1 MQMKQQMDTQAQP
14 HGVAQDSAEA
24 EVIGRITFA
33 SGERMD
39 FTEPQAYLQTI
50 REELPYFSTTGF
62 RCHTLGQDP
71 ELKKAVDDILLDF
84 AGERNPRRACNY
96 GLTEK
101 GLEALRQAADP
112 HVEHTYAWFVMT
124 DCNTPKEQILRD
136 LSMDEAI
143 RLYAASGRPEKRIGV
158 TKDGIA
164 TVDLVHTGDGEQQFF
179 RDHEKMESF
188 RNDPVITKAAE
199 QLHQR
204 LSDPEPDRALD
215 AAQRKPSIGGMTF
228 GPCDF

>member
-112 HVEHTYAWFVMT
+112 HVEHTYSDSLWGEGQSKQEISPIFRSAHSGGGVA
-124 DCNTPKEQILRD
+124 DPKTHWSYRE
-136 LSMDEAI
+136 
-143 RLYAASGRPEKRIGV
+143 
-158 TKDGIA
+158 
-164 TVDLVHTGDGEQQFF
+164 
-179 RDHEKMESF
+179 
-188 RNDPVITKAAE
+188 
-199 QLHQR
+199 
-204 LSDPEPDRALD
+204 
-215 AAQRKPSIGGMTF
+215 
-228 GPCDF
+228 

>member
-1 MQMKQQMDTQAQP
+1 MKQQMDTQPQP
-14 HGVAQDSAEA
+14 HGVAQVPTAA
-24 EVIGRITFA
+24 EVIGRVTFV
-33 SGERMD
+33 SGETME
-39 FTEPQAYLQTI
+39 FTDPQAYLQRI

-62 RCHTLGQDP
+62 RCHTLSEDP
-71 ELKKAVDDILLDF
+71 ELKKAVDDIPLDF

-96 GLTEK
+96 GLTAK
-101 GLEALRQAADP
+101 GLEALRHAADP
-112 HVEHTYAWFVMT
+112 NAEHTYAWFVMT

-136 LSMDEAI
+136 LSMEEAI
-143 RLYAASGRPEKRIGV
+143 RLYAANGRPEKRIGV

-188 RNDPVITKAAE
+188 QNDPVIAEAAE

-204 LSDPEPDRALD
+204 LSHPEPDQVLNVV
-215 AAQRKPSIGGMTF
+215 
-228 GPCDF
+228 